1 MTMRVAA
8 VFVLSAIA
16 LVSGQEKPDTPKDSS
31 LVSLQGCAKK
41 GSFVVGERR
50 EDQPGTLEIAPGRRF
65 RMNGPKALLNDIK
78 AHERSLIE
86 ITGVI
91 KKSDV
96 NPPQGVPVLG
106 GRVRIGGGRVPQD
119 PISNPA
125 RDPAYNQVTIDVR
138 SWRALDGSCK

>member
-1 MTMRVAA
+1 MKGALVILVFATAVVAA
-8 VFVLSAIA
+8 
-16 LVSGQEKPDTPKDSS
+16 QEKPDVPKDSS

-41 GSFVVGERR
+41 GNFVVGERR

-65 RMNGPKALLNDIK
+65 RMNGPKALLNEIK

-86 ITGVI
+86 ITGLI

-96 NPPQGVPVLG
+96 NPPQGIPVLG